1 MKPNRRTMLHA
12 SLIIELTEQ
21 SSPTKC
27 CSYNTR
33 RSPSVCA
40 EFSDDTPDSVR
51 NATMR
56 TSEPS
61 ECNMKVALSD
71 STVLDRSKH
80 IVRCLF
86 VCCSNRDLHF
96 PTSAMRA
103 YSSCNFVLSRSPF
116 IHLSS
121 ERCSPRPHPH
131 AHQRIIA
138 SKALRQEQSNQ
149 TNQEPKTEKT
159 GRSGEIE
166 KTKSDVETNTNT
178 NANYDRETQ
187 QRTNKGPCDRRAEW
201 YLTRIGAR
209 RNQRVR
215 RCVQCW
221 GSLRKLSV

>member
-1 MKPNRRTMLHA
+1 MLNSQTIRPIQSETQRCAHRSLPNVTWKWPSLTRPCRTEANILCAA
-12 SLIIELTEQ
+12 SLYFVATEICTFLRQ
-21 SSPTKC
+21 LA
-27 CSYNTR
+27 
-33 RSPSVCA
+33 V
-40 EFSDDTPDSVR
+40 
-51 NATMR
+51 
-56 TSEPS
+56 
-61 ECNMKVALSD
+61 
-71 STVLDRSKH
+71 
-80 IVRCLF
+80 
-86 VCCSNRDLHF
+86 
-96 PTSAMRA
+96 RA
-103 YSSCNFVLSRSPF
+103 YSSCHSVLSRSF
-116 IHLSS
+116 LIHWRS